1 MAEEGMLTKP
11 APTTK
16 EDVKAAQTFTFFE
29 GRETGDASPE
39 YLYSQQGESQQVTQE
54 DLRNQFDAE
63 GSAMLRQAF
72 GDFDN
77 YLAYMTERE
86 QLIQSGDYDVGN
98 WADQGYRGAGF
109 TQDQEM
115 LLEGEDLTVDPSDP
129 MQDPSN
135 LAGRLN
141 SARQGAYNNWATS
154 PANQALLEKY
164 GVGTKLHNQDGDT
177 FRFNGSSFV
186 KTEKVASQDARNIL
200 QAGIMAA
207 ATAGL
212 GSAIGGAL
220 GAGTAAGGAAG
231 TAAGGATVGGFVGS
245 AASNVLAS
253 AIVQGAVNGEVDP
266 RSLVTAG
273 LTGGLEYLGNALAS
287 GQLAAGSD
295 LGAAFDNSLW
305 DMADALG
312 TDVGTVYDIV
322 SGAATGALTGQDL
335 EQIALGALQTY
346 TTSEIQDFVRT
357 NYADSMGN
365 AQVENLFDKG
375 QTTVPIAAFN
385 PMIETAVGAAF
396 GEDVDAEDIA
406 RNFLDFATYR
416 DPDSLDAEGTLGFL
430 DPGLNVDIPDI
441 DLDIFGNTQTP
452 RAIKAVEDYA
462 RAAGSAAEDVV
473 RAGGRAVDENVIQ
486 PIREMLPHG
495 TTPDIDL
502 PEGLDINLPSV
513 DLPSVGIPSL
523 SGGLFAGAGG
533 AREFE
538 KLDVPGITYERRPE
552 LAMIQQPQPQTR
564 AIDQITNYIR
574 TGLFA

>member
-16 EDVKAAQTFTFFE
+16 EDVKASQTFTFFE

-39 YLYSQQGESQQVTQE
+39 YLYSQQGESQQITQE

-63 GSAMLRQAF
+63 GSGMLRQAF

-115 LLEGEDLTVDPSDP
+115 LLEGEDLTVDPSDS
-129 MQDPSN
+129 MQDPTN
-135 LAGRLN
+135 LAGQLN

-154 PANQALLEKY
+154 PVNQALLEKY

-245 AASNVLAS
+245 AAGNVLAS

-295 LGAAFDNSLW
+295 LGASFDNAMW

-322 SGAATGALTGQDL
+322 SGAATGAVTGQDL

-346 TTSEIQDFVRT
+346 TTSEVQDFVRT

-365 AQVENLFDKG
+365 AQIENLFDKG

-430 DPGLNVDIPDI
+430 DPGLDLPDI
-441 DLDIFGNTQTP
+441 DLDIFGNMRTP
-452 RAIKAVEDYA
+452 SEIKAIEDYA
-462 RAAGSAAEDVV
+462 SVQVV
-473 RAGGRAVDENVIQ
+473 GR
-486 PIREMLPHG
+486 L
-495 TTPDIDL
+495 TKT
-502 PEGLDINLPSV
+502 
-513 DLPSVGIPSL
+513 
-523 SGGLFAGAGG
+523 
-533 AREFE
+533 
-538 KLDVPGITYERRPE
+538 
-552 LAMIQQPQPQTR
+552 
-564 AIDQITNYIR
+564 
-574 TGLFA
+574 

>member
-1 MAEEGMLTKP
+1 MAEEGMLTNQTP
-11 APTTK
+11 
-16 EDVKAAQTFTFFE
+16 VQTFTFFE

-39 YLYSQQGESQQVTQE
+39 YLYAQQGEAQQLTQE

-63 GSAMLRQAF
+63 GSGMLRQAF

-115 LLEGEDLTVDPSDP
+115 LLEGEDLTVDPSAP
-129 MQDPSN
+129 MQDPTN
-135 LAGRLN
+135 LAGQLN

-220 GAGTAAGGAAG
+220 GAGGTAVGGAAG

-346 TTSEIQDFVRT
+346 TTSEVQDFVRT

-365 AQVENLFDKG
+365 AQVENLFDEG

-430 DPGLNVDIPDI
+430 DPGLDLPDVDLPDI
-441 DLDIFGNTQTP
+441 DLDIFGDMRTP
-452 RAIKAVEDYA
+452 SGIKAIEDVA
-462 RAAGSAAEDVV
+462 RTVGSTTEDVV
-473 RAGGRAVDENVIQ
+473 RAGGRAVDEAVIQ
-486 PIREMLPHG
+486 PIREALPR
-495 TTPDIDL
+495 IDG
-502 PEGLDINLPSV
+502 PSIDLPSV
-513 DLPSVGIPSL
+513 DLPSIDLPNL
-523 SGGLFAGAGG
+523 SGGMLAGAGG
-533 AREFE
+533 GIRQFE
-538 KLDVPGITYERRPE
+538 GVDPGGINYDPRTQ
-552 LAMIQQPQPQTR
+552 LGMIQAPKQQPT
-564 AIDQITNYIR
+564 ALDQITQYLN
-574 TGLFA
+574 TKGLFS

>member
-16 EDVKAAQTFTFFE
+16 EDVKASQTFTFFE

-39 YLYSQQGESQQVTQE
+39 YLYSQQGESQQITQE

-63 GSAMLRQAF
+63 GSGMLRQAF

-115 LLEGEDLTVDPSDP
+115 LLEGEDLTVDPSDS
-129 MQDPSN
+129 MQDPTN
-135 LAGRLN
+135 LAGQLN

-154 PANQALLEKY
+154 PVNQALLEKY

-245 AASNVLAS
+245 AAGNVLAS

-295 LGAAFDNSLW
+295 LGASFDNAMW

-322 SGAATGALTGQDL
+322 SGAATGAVTGQDL

-346 TTSEIQDFVRT
+346 TTSEVQDFVRT

-365 AQVENLFDKG
+365 AQIENLFDKG

-430 DPGLNVDIPDI
+430 DPGLDLPDI
-441 DLDIFGNTQTP
+441 DLDIFGNMRTP
-452 RAIKAVEDYA
+452 SEIKAIEDYA

-473 RAGGRAVDENVIQ
+473 RAGGRAIDENVIQ
-486 PIREMLPHG
+486 RIREELPHG

-502 PEGLDINLPSV
+502 PEGPDIDLPDGPDIDLPGINL
-513 DLPSVGIPSL
+513 GGGGG
-523 SGGLFAGAGG
+523 GGLSNYVGYMGG
-533 AREFE
+533 FNYELPESRMINY
-538 KLDVPGITYERRPE
+538 VPNQPTD
-552 LAMIQQPQPQTR
+552 AMQMSEGMLLGMAKNR
-564 AIDQITNYIR
+564 GR
-574 TGLFA
+574 V

>member
-16 EDVKAAQTFTFFE
+16 EDVKASQTFTFFE

-39 YLYSQQGESQQVTQE
+39 YLYSQQGESQQITQE

-63 GSAMLRQAF
+63 GSGMLRQAF

-115 LLEGEDLTVDPSDP
+115 LLEGEDLTVDPSDS
-129 MQDPSN
+129 MQDPTN
-135 LAGRLN
+135 LAGQLN

-154 PANQALLEKY
+154 PVNQALLEKY

-245 AASNVLAS
+245 AAGNVLAS

-295 LGAAFDNSLW
+295 LGASFDNAMW

-322 SGAATGALTGQDL
+322 SGAATGAVTGQDL

-346 TTSEIQDFVRT
+346 TTSEVQDFVRT

-365 AQVENLFDKG
+365 AQIENLFDKG

-430 DPGLNVDIPDI
+430 DPGLDLPDI
-441 DLDIFGNTQTP
+441 DLDIFGNMRTP
-452 RAIKAVEDYA
+452 SEIKAIEDYA

-473 RAGGRAVDENVIQ
+473 RAGGRAIDENVIQ
-486 PIREMLPHG
+486 PIREVLPHG
-495 TTPDIDL
+495 TTPDINL
-502 PEGLDINLPSV
+502 PEGPDIDLPDGPDIDLPGINL
-513 DLPSVGIPSL
+513 GGG
-523 SGGLFAGAGG
+523 GGLSNYVGYMGG
-533 AREFE
+533 FNYELPESRMINY
-538 KLDVPGITYERRPE
+538 VPNQPTD
-552 LAMIQQPQPQTR
+552 AMQMSEGMLLGMAKNR
-564 AIDQITNYIR
+564 GR
-574 TGLFA
+574 V

>member
-16 EDVKAAQTFTFFE
+16 EDVKASQTFTFFE

-39 YLYSQQGESQQVTQE
+39 YLYSQQGESQQITQE
-54 DLRNQFDAE
+54 DLRNQFGAE
-63 GSAMLRQAF
+63 GSGMLRQAF

-115 LLEGEDLTVDPSDP
+115 LLEGEDLTVDPSDS
-129 MQDPSN
+129 MQDPTN
-135 LAGRLN
+135 LAGQLN

-154 PANQALLEKY
+154 PVNQALLEKY

-295 LGAAFDNSLW
+295 LGASFDNAMW

-322 SGAATGALTGQDL
+322 SGAATGAVTGQDL

-346 TTSEIQDFVRT
+346 TTSEVQDFVRT

-365 AQVENLFDKG
+365 AQIENLFDKG

-430 DPGLNVDIPDI
+430 DPGLDLPDI
-441 DLDIFGNTQTP
+441 DLDIFGNMRTP
-452 RAIKAVEDYA
+452 SGIKAIEDYA
-462 RAAGSAAEDVV
+462 RAAGSAAEDIV
-473 RAGGRAVDENVIQ
+473 RAGGRAIDENVIQ
-486 PIREMLPHG
+486 RIREELPHG

-502 PEGLDINLPSV
+502 PEGPDIDLPEGPDIDLPGINL
-513 DLPSVGIPSL
+513 GGGGG
-523 SGGLFAGAGG
+523 GGLSNYVGYMGG
-533 AREFE
+533 FNYELPESRMINY
-538 KLDVPGITYERRPE
+538 VPNQPTD
-552 LAMIQQPQPQTR
+552 AMQMSEGMLLGMAKNR
-564 AIDQITNYIR
+564 GR
-574 TGLFA
+574 V

>member
-16 EDVKAAQTFTFFE
+16 EDVKASQTFTFFE

-39 YLYSQQGESQQVTQE
+39 YLYSQQGESQQITQE
-54 DLRNQFDAE
+54 DLRNQFGAE
-63 GSAMLRQAF
+63 GSGMLRQAF

-115 LLEGEDLTVDPSDP
+115 LLEGEDLTVDPSDS
-129 MQDPSN
+129 MQDPTN
-135 LAGRLN
+135 LAGQLN

-154 PANQALLEKY
+154 SVNQALLEKY

-295 LGAAFDNSLW
+295 LGASFDNAMW

-322 SGAATGALTGQDL
+322 SGAATGAVTGQDL

-346 TTSEIQDFVRT
+346 TTSEVQDFVRT

-365 AQVENLFDKG
+365 AQIENLFDKG

-430 DPGLNVDIPDI
+430 DPGLDLPDI
-441 DLDIFGNTQTP
+441 DLDIFGNMQTP
-452 RAIKAVEDYA
+452 SGIKAIEDYA
-462 RAAGSAAEDVV
+462 RAAGSAAEDIV
-473 RAGGRAVDENVIQ
+473 RAGGRAIDENVIQ
-486 PIREMLPHG
+486 RIREELPHG

-502 PEGLDINLPSV
+502 PEGPDIDLPEGPDIDLPGINL
-513 DLPSVGIPSL
+513 GGGGG
-523 SGGLFAGAGG
+523 GGLSNYVGYMGG
-533 AREFE
+533 FNYELPESRMINY
-538 KLDVPGITYERRPE
+538 VPNQPTD
-552 LAMIQQPQPQTR
+552 AMQMSEGMLLGMAKNR
-564 AIDQITNYIR
+564 GR
-574 TGLFA
+574 V

>member
-16 EDVKAAQTFTFFE
+16 EDVKASQTFTFFE

-39 YLYSQQGESQQVTQE
+39 YLYSQQGESQQITQE

-63 GSAMLRQAF
+63 GSGMLRQAF

-115 LLEGEDLTVDPSDP
+115 LLEGEDLTVDPSDS
-129 MQDPSN
+129 MQDPTN
-135 LAGRLN
+135 LAGQLN

-154 PANQALLEKY
+154 PVNQALLEKY

-245 AASNVLAS
+245 AAGNVLAS

-295 LGAAFDNSLW
+295 LGASFDNAMW

-322 SGAATGALTGQDL
+322 SGAATGAVTGQDL

-346 TTSEIQDFVRT
+346 TTSEVQDFVRT

-365 AQVENLFDKG
+365 AQIENLFDKG

-430 DPGLNVDIPDI
+430 DPGLDLPDI
-441 DLDIFGNTQTP
+441 DLDIFGNMQTP
-452 RAIKAVEDYA
+452 SGIKAIEDYA
-462 RAAGSAAEDVV
+462 RAAGSAAEDIV
-473 RAGGRAVDENVIQ
+473 RAGGRAIDENVIQ
-486 PIREMLPHG
+486 RIREELPHG

-502 PEGLDINLPSV
+502 PEGPDIDLPDGPDIDLPGINL
-513 DLPSVGIPSL
+513 GGGGG
-523 SGGLFAGAGG
+523 GGLSNYVGYMGG
-533 AREFE
+533 FNYELPESRMINY
-538 KLDVPGITYERRPE
+538 VPNQPTD
-552 LAMIQQPQPQTR
+552 AMQMSEGMLLGMAKNR
-564 AIDQITNYIR
+564 GR
-574 TGLFA
+574 V

>member
-16 EDVKAAQTFTFFE
+16 EDVKASQTFTFFE

-39 YLYSQQGESQQVTQE
+39 YLYSQQGESQQITQE
-54 DLRNQFDAE
+54 DLRNQFGAE
-63 GSAMLRQAF
+63 GSGMLRQAF

-115 LLEGEDLTVDPSDP
+115 LLEGEDLTVDPSDS
-129 MQDPSN
+129 MQDPTN
-135 LAGRLN
+135 LAGQLN

-154 PANQALLEKY
+154 PVNQALLEKY

-295 LGAAFDNSLW
+295 LGASFDNAMW

-322 SGAATGALTGQDL
+322 SGAATGAVTGQDL

-346 TTSEIQDFVRT
+346 TTSEVQDFVRT

-365 AQVENLFDKG
+365 AQIENLFDKG

-430 DPGLNVDIPDI
+430 DPGLDLPDI
-441 DLDIFGNTQTP
+441 DLDIFGNMQTP
-452 RAIKAVEDYA
+452 SGIKAIEDYA
-462 RAAGSAAEDVV
+462 RAAGSAAEDIV
-473 RAGGRAVDENVIQ
+473 RAGGRAIDENVIQ
-486 PIREMLPHG
+486 RIREELPHG

-502 PEGLDINLPSV
+502 PEGPDIDLPEGPDIDLPGINL
-513 DLPSVGIPSL
+513 GGGGG
-523 SGGLFAGAGG
+523 GGLSNYVGYMGG
-533 AREFE
+533 FNYELPESRMINY
-538 KLDVPGITYERRPE
+538 VPNQPTD
-552 LAMIQQPQPQTR
+552 AMQMSEGMLLGMAKNR
-564 AIDQITNYIR
+564 GR
-574 TGLFA
+574 V

>member
-16 EDVKAAQTFTFFE
+16 EDVKASQTFTFFE

-39 YLYSQQGESQQVTQE
+39 YLYSQQGESQQITQE
-54 DLRNQFDAE
+54 DLRNQFDAK
-63 GSAMLRQAF
+63 GSSMLRQAF

-115 LLEGEDLTVDPSDP
+115 LLEGEDLTVDPSDS
-129 MQDPSN
+129 MQDPTN
-135 LAGRLN
+135 LAGQLN

-154 PANQALLEKY
+154 PVNQALLEKY

-245 AASNVLAS
+245 AAGNVLAS

-295 LGAAFDNSLW
+295 LGASFDNAMW

-322 SGAATGALTGQDL
+322 SGAATGAVTGQDL

-346 TTSEIQDFVRT
+346 TTSEVQDFVRT

-365 AQVENLFDKG
+365 AQIENLFDKG

-430 DPGLNVDIPDI
+430 DPGLDLPDI
-441 DLDIFGNTQTP
+441 DLDIFGNMRTP
-452 RAIKAVEDYA
+452 SEIKAIEDYA

-473 RAGGRAVDENVIQ
+473 RAGGRAIDENVIQ
-486 PIREMLPHG
+486 PIREVLPHG
-495 TTPDIDL
+495 TTPDINL
-502 PEGLDINLPSV
+502 PEGPDIDLPDGPDIDLPGINL
-513 DLPSVGIPSL
+513 GGG
-523 SGGLFAGAGG
+523 GGLSNYVGYMGG
-533 AREFE
+533 FNYELPESRMINY
-538 KLDVPGITYERRPE
+538 VPNQPTD
-552 LAMIQQPQPQTR
+552 AMQMSEGMLLGMAKNR
-564 AIDQITNYIR
+564 GR
-574 TGLFA
+574 V

>member
-16 EDVKAAQTFTFFE
+16 EDVKASQTFTFFE

-39 YLYSQQGESQQVTQE
+39 YLYSQQGESQQITQE
-54 DLRNQFDAE
+54 DLRNQFGAE
-63 GSAMLRQAF
+63 GSGMLRQAF

-115 LLEGEDLTVDPSDP
+115 LLEGEDLTVDPSDS
-129 MQDPSN
+129 MQDPTN
-135 LAGRLN
+135 LAGQLN

-154 PANQALLEKY
+154 PVNQALLEKY

-295 LGAAFDNSLW
+295 LGASFDNAMW

-322 SGAATGALTGQDL
+322 SGAATGAVTGQDL

-346 TTSEIQDFVRT
+346 TTSEVQDFVRT

-365 AQVENLFDKG
+365 AQIENLFDKG

-430 DPGLNVDIPDI
+430 DPGLDLPDI
-441 DLDIFGNTQTP
+441 DLDIFGNMQTP
-452 RAIKAVEDYA
+452 SGIKAIEDYA
-462 RAAGSAAEDVV
+462 RAAGSAAEDIV
-473 RAGGRAVDENVIQ
+473 RAGGRAIDENVIQ
-486 PIREMLPHG
+486 RIREELPHG

-502 PEGLDINLPSV
+502 PEGPDIDLPDGPDIDLPGINL
-513 DLPSVGIPSL
+513 GGGGG
-523 SGGLFAGAGG
+523 GGLSNYVGYMGG
-533 AREFE
+533 FNYELPESRMINY
-538 KLDVPGITYERRPE
+538 VPNQPTD
-552 LAMIQQPQPQTR
+552 AMQMSEGMLLGMAKNR
-564 AIDQITNYIR
+564 GR
-574 TGLFA
+574 V

>member
-16 EDVKAAQTFTFFE
+16 EDVKASQTFTFFE

-39 YLYSQQGESQQVTQE
+39 YLYSQQGESQQITQE
-54 DLRNQFDAE
+54 DLRNQFDAK
-63 GSAMLRQAF
+63 GSSMLRQAF

-115 LLEGEDLTVDPSDP
+115 LLEGEDLTVDPSDS
-129 MQDPSN
+129 MQDPTN
-135 LAGRLN
+135 LAGQLN

-154 PANQALLEKY
+154 PVNQALLEKY

-245 AASNVLAS
+245 AAGNVLAS

-295 LGAAFDNSLW
+295 LGASFDNAMW

-322 SGAATGALTGQDL
+322 SGAATGAVTGQDL

-346 TTSEIQDFVRT
+346 TTSEVQDFVRT

-365 AQVENLFDKG
+365 AQIENLFDKG

-430 DPGLNVDIPDI
+430 DPGLDLPDI
-441 DLDIFGNTQTP
+441 DLDIFGNMRTP
-452 RAIKAVEDYA
+452 SEIKAIEDYA

-473 RAGGRAVDENVIQ
+473 G
-486 PIREMLPHG
+486 LPQK
-495 TTPDIDL
+495 T
-502 PEGLDINLPSV
+502 
-513 DLPSVGIPSL
+513 
-523 SGGLFAGAGG
+523 
-533 AREFE
+533 
-538 KLDVPGITYERRPE
+538 
-552 LAMIQQPQPQTR
+552 
-564 AIDQITNYIR
+564 
-574 TGLFA
+574 

>member
-16 EDVKAAQTFTFFE
+16 EDVKASQTFTFFE

-39 YLYSQQGESQQVTQE
+39 YLYSQQGESQQITQE

-63 GSAMLRQAF
+63 GSGMLRQAF

-115 LLEGEDLTVDPSDP
+115 LLEGEDLTVDPSDS
-129 MQDPSN
+129 MQDPTN
-135 LAGRLN
+135 LAGQLN

-154 PANQALLEKY
+154 PVNQALLEKY

-245 AASNVLAS
+245 AAGNVLAS

-295 LGAAFDNSLW
+295 LGASFDNAMW

-322 SGAATGALTGQDL
+322 SGAATGAVTGQDL

-346 TTSEIQDFVRT
+346 TTSEVQDFVRT

-365 AQVENLFDKG
+365 AQIENLFDKG

-430 DPGLNVDIPDI
+430 DPGLDLPDI
-441 DLDIFGNTQTP
+441 DLDIFGNMRTP
-452 RAIKAVEDYA
+452 SGIKAIEDYA

-473 RAGGRAVDENVIQ
+473 RAGGRAIDENVIQ
-486 PIREMLPHG
+486 RIREELPHG

-502 PEGLDINLPSV
+502 PEGPDIDLPDGPDIDLPGINL
-513 DLPSVGIPSL
+513 GGGGG
-523 SGGLFAGAGG
+523 GGLSNYVGYMGG
-533 AREFE
+533 FNYELPESRMINY
-538 KLDVPGITYERRPE
+538 VPNQPTD
-552 LAMIQQPQPQTR
+552 AMQMSEGMLLGMAKNR
-564 AIDQITNYIR
+564 GR
-574 TGLFA
+574 V